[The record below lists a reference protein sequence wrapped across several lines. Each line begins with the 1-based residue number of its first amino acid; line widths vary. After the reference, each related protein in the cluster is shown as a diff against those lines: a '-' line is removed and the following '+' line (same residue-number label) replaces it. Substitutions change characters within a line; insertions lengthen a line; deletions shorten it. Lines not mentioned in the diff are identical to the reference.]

1 MVVCGGAFA
10 GEGGWHFCGVNVVVG
25 GGVWIGDLLFS
36 LLLEG
41 VIFSLMGCLSAGS
54 GERVETVARRC
65 RLGEWGAA

>member
-36 LLLEG
+36 LLSFVHQNAEYISIKDEFLH
-41 VIFSLMGCLSAGS
+41 
-54 GERVETVARRC
+54 
-65 RLGEWGAA
+65 

>member
-36 LLLEG
+36 LLSFVLFF
-41 VIFSLMGCLSAGS
+41 V
-54 GERVETVARRC
+54 
-65 RLGEWGAA
+65 RLLI

>member
-36 LLLEG
+36 LLSFVL
-41 VIFSLMGCLSAGS
+41 FFFDRA
-54 GERVETVARRC
+54 VELAVC
-65 RLGEWGAA
+65 VEVPL